1 MIEKTLYTCQVCNT
15 DYSDK
20 EKAMECEKN
29 HKILETATIIG
40 EYKSKGAIN
49 DGMPVKIKIKFKGA
63 DRWVVYKR

>member
-1 MIEKTLYTCQVCNT
+1 MKRHYIRARCATQIIQTKKKLWSV
-15 DYSDK
+15 K
-20 EKAMECEKN
+20 KN